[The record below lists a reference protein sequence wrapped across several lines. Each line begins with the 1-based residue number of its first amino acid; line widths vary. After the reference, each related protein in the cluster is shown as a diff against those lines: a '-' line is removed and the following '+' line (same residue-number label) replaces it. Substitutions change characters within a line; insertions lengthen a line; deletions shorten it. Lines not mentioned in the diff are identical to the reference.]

1 MSRPVIAKLA
11 GIGSG
16 TGTVAQRPV
25 HDDNTYLDGRV
36 EVDSPGDESYSVPSI
51 LTIRPRLL
59 HAPRCVH
66 RDTQFVPILFGIENV
81 FLQTR

>member
-1 MSRPVIAKLA
+1 
-11 GIGSG
+11 
-16 TGTVAQRPV
+16 
-25 HDDNTYLDGRV
+25 
-36 EVDSPGDESYSVPSI
+36 VPSI

-66 RDTQFVPILFGIENV
+66 RDAQSVPILFGIENV